1 MISLLF
7 AAHFCYHRSM
17 PDTPDIASIAAL
29 LGDPSRS
36 SMLAALMDGRALTAT
51 ELALEGDI
59 LPSTASSHLAK
70 LVSAGLVTMAKQG
83 RHRYFR
89 ISGPE
94 VASVIESLTVLTARV
109 GRPALRTGPRDDGLR
124 KARVCYDHL
133 AGECAVQLLARLR
146 SRAFIDGPDLNP
158 RLTARG
164 KKWVEGL
171 GIDLDALTSRRRPLC
186 LACLDWSERR
196 THLAGAIGAALL
208 DRFFALRLVRR
219 EAGSR
224 ALIFSPRGEFFLE
237 RLEMR

>member
-1 MISLLF
+1 M
-7 AAHFCYHRSM
+7 RN
-17 PDTPDIASIAAL
+17 TPDITKVAAL

-51 ELALEGDI
+51 ELALEADI
-59 LPSTASSHLAK
+59 LPSTASSHLGK
-70 LVSAGLVTMAKQG
+70 LVSAGLVAMAKQG

-94 VASVIESLTVLTARV
+94 VASVIEGLIILAARV
-109 GRPALRTGPRDDGLR
+109 GRPPVRTGPRDYGLR

-146 SRAFIDGPDLNP
+146 SRDFIDGPDLNP
-158 RLTARG
+158 ALTVKG
-164 KKWVEGL
+164 SKWVAAL
-171 GIDLDALTSRRRPLC
+171 GIDLEALASRRRPLC

-208 DRFFALRLVRR
+208 DHLFALRLVRR
-219 EAGSR
+219 DSGTR
-224 ALIFSPRGEFFLE
+224 ALLFSPRGESFLE
-237 RLEMR
+237 RLEVR